1 PQAEDV
7 DSAPTNVPSNWASA
21 KLGEVTKIIR
31 GVSFPGSAKSKT
43 HSDGDVACLRTASV
57 QAEIHWNDL
66 IFISPNF
73 LNRTDQWVAPN
84 DIMISMANSY
94 ELVGKVAIVR
104 QVPQR
109 ATFGAFVAA

>member
-1 PQAEDV
+1 MRELVLELGVQGRLVDQNPAEGNGQLLMDQIREKHRSSMSKPQAEDV

-57 QAEIHWNDL
+57 QAEIDWNDL
-66 IFISPNF
+66 IFIS
-73 LNRTDQWVAPN
+73 
-84 DIMISMANSY
+84 
-94 ELVGKVAIVR
+94 
-104 QVPQR
+104 
-109 ATFGAFVAA
+109 